1 MSATTFAI
9 GRQPASAWFPA
20 VLPDE
25 TADTPSAA
33 LIPWTDVAAWKPP
46 LPLPTLVS
54 PLAEIPWPEYVS
66 ASGEVRN
73 VTFTSW
79 ACKDRG
85 NEAERV
91 FAELAA
97 ARGWRAK
104 NTAERAIYNYRHH
117 VDFMFVLPPPP
128 SKDSLLLD
136 DSAECA
142 RNEVWVDV
150 KSARALRRGW
160 RPQSEYMTVE
170 LHTSGWLMDGK
181 ATVIALEM
189 QPRKFCLFDRAALA
203 DYVRT
208 VVRVDLP
215 VVPYPEQSYHRV
227 YIRES
232 EGARGARFTSV
243 LSMVRTKDAYAAA
256 GCGFMLE

>member
-1 MSATTFAI
+1 MATATSFAI
-9 GRQPASAWFPA
+9 GCQPAHAWFPA

-25 TADTPSAA
+25 SADTPSAA
-33 LIPWTDVAAWKPP
+33 LLPWIDVASWPVP
-46 LPLPTLVS
+46 RPLPTLVS
-54 PLAEIPWPEYVS
+54 PLAEIPWPAYVS

-73 VTFTSW
+73 CMFTSW

-85 NEAERV
+85 NEAEAT

-97 ARGWRAK
+97 ARGWRAI
-104 NTAERAIYNYRHH
+104 NTAERAIYDYRHH
-117 VDFMFVLPPPP
+117 VDFMFALPEAT
-128 SKDSLLLD
+128 DT
-136 DSAECA
+136 AQ
-142 RNEVWVDV
+142 VWVDV

-170 LHTSGWLMDGK
+170 LHVGGWLMDGK

-203 DYVRT
+203 EYVRS
-208 VVRVDLP
+208 VVRVDMP
-215 VVPYPEQSYHRV
+215 TVPFPEQSYHRV

-232 EGARGARFTSV
+232 KGSSGARFTSV
-243 LSMVRTKDAYAAA
+243 LSMVRTDAAFAAA
-256 GCGFMLE
+256 GCGFMAD

>member
-1 MSATTFAI
+1 M
-9 GRQPASAWFPA
+9 GRQPARVWFAP

-33 LIPWTDVAAWKPP
+33 LIPWADVEAWKAP
-46 LPLPTLVS
+46 LPLATLVS
-54 PLAEIPWPEYVS
+54 PLAEIPWPEYLS

-73 VTFTSW
+73 WTFTSW
-79 ACKDRG
+79 ACKERG
-85 NEAERV
+85 TEAEGV
-91 FAELAA
+91 FAQLAA
-97 ARGWRAK
+97 AAGWRAK
-104 NTAERAIYNYRHH
+104 NTAERALYDYRHH
-117 VDFMFVLPPPP
+117 VDFMFALPGPGSDGKP
-128 SKDSLLLD
+128 
-136 DSAECA
+136 E
-142 RNEVWVDV
+142 EVWVDV

-170 LHTSGWLMDGK
+170 LHGGGWLMDGK

-203 DYVRT
+203 EYVRS

-215 VVPYPEQSYHRV
+215 VVPFPEQSYCRV

-232 EGARGARFTSV
+232 AGAQGGRFTSV
-243 LSMVRTKDAYAAA
+243 LSMVRTDEAFAAA
-256 GCGFMLE
+256 GCGRMADA